1 MEATPSALRE
11 SAATRD
17 DPLYEHSL
25 KPMLMVDDQ
34 RRCVDA
40 NAAACLFLRLPVES
54 VRKLTVD
61 DLTTPALRPD
71 LEAMW
76 SELLHGKL
84 IGRSLP
90 WHLQMPDGASVA
102 VDISGTP
109 HVRPGRHLTIML
121 FPAERTLNE
130 RLEHG
135 PPPADKMLTPRERE
149 VLTLVALGDTGLR
162 IASRLFLS
170 PATVQSHVVNA
181 LIKLGAKNR
190 AHAVALALQSGELD
204 LPAPDQMAVDAGARR
219 EAGKC

>member
-1 MEATPSALRE
+1 MEATTSALRE
-11 SAATRD
+11 SAGIRG

-25 KPMLMVDDQ
+25 NPMLIADDQ
-34 RRCVDA
+34 RHYVDA

-54 VRKLTVD
+54 LRKLTID

-71 LEAMW
+71 LQAMW
-76 SELLHGKL
+76 SEFLNGKL
-84 IGRSLP
+84 IEHSLP
-90 WHLQMPDGASVA
+90 WHLQMPDGASLA

-109 HVRPGRHLTIML
+109 QLRPGCHLTIML

-130 RLEHG
+130 RLEHAA
-135 PPPADKMLTPRERE
+135 PPADKVLTPRERE
-149 VLTLVALGDTGLR
+149 ILTLVALGNTGLR

-190 AHAVALALQSGELD
+190 AHGIALALQAGELD
-204 LPAPDQMAVDAGARR
+204 LHAPDPVAVVAAARR
-219 EAGKC
+219 EPGKS